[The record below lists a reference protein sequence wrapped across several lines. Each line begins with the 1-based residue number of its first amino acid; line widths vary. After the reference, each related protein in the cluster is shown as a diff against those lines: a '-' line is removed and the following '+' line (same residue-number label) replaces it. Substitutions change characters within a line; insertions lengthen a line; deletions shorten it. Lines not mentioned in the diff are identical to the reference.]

1 MSAPVTPQT
10 NQEEVIKVASS
21 SDTKALAS
29 TIANALND
37 RSVVKL
43 RAIGAGA
50 INQSVKAMASAR
62 GYVAQRGQDLVFRPG
77 WETTQDIDR
86 PGTSGSKELSCIV
99 FYVSAE

>member
-1 MSAPVTPQT
+1 MSATITPTT
-10 NQEEVIKVASS
+10 NQEPVIKVAASTDS
-21 SDTKALAS
+21 KDLAS

-37 RSVVKL
+37 RDTVKL

-50 INQSVKAMASAR
+50 INQAVKAMATAR

-77 WETTQDIDR
+77 WETTTDIDR

-99 FYVSAE
+99 FYVSVK